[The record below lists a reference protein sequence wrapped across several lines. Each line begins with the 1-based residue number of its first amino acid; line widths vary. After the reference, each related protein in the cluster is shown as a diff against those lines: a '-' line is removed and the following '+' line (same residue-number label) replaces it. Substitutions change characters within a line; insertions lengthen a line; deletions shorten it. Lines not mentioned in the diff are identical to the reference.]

1 MKKIGKKWGSLL
13 LAGLLLAASL
23 PIGALAQEPAPQEGF
38 VYQWGDGDESYALR
52 ETQDTLGGG
61 EAGRTAAQTFSAPL
75 GSYDDGSF
83 YGQLTAR
90 QKACYDALAA
100 IPLSQILTASENQG
114 YKQVRVGVDEF
125 YGLGMTGYIL
135 NQVFTPSASSEPL
148 YRQLYTDICA
158 AITALGLSDMRYG
171 IYVESTSGGSV
182 ATREIL
188 FGFRLNYGGQEQE
201 MYDQQMASA
210 QAIADKVDRDADLY
224 EQVMQVHD
232 LLAAQST
239 YNKEPADSTA
249 ENLSHH
255 AYSCLVAGDAYEP
268 VCDGYAKAVKV
279 VCDLLEIPS
288 TLAIS
293 ENHMWNNIKM
303 DDGDWYNLDLTWDD
317 TGDAGSHSYFLVGS
331 QTLVDG
337 VAFSKQPDH
346 VERNIWI
353 EDSQLNSVTFRYPS
367 KNPQAYVYVEGGYD
381 PLRFPDVKRSAWY
394 YSYVESAADM
404 GLFVGDEKGFFN
416 PNADITRAQF
426 VQVLYNAVAPEDY
439 TPAELTFR
447 DVPAGKWYTNAVAW
461 ASEMGVVAGYEDG
474 NFRPG
479 ANITRE
485 EMCVV
490 LENYR
495 HLITDAQPEP
505 VDFTFP
511 DDEEISSW
519 AKEAVYNCY
528 DYSLISG
535 DERSY
540 FNPTDNTI
548 RCEAATVFTK
558 YVLLL
563 EQLPPKEEQP
573 EDPDEETPS
582 KPDDSSSSEEPSE
595 PATPSEDSSS
605 REGESS
611 SSQDSSSSGTGSG
624 SSSDSS
630 QESSSSSEETSRLTT
645 DEESETHQAPGP

>member
-23 PIGALAQEPAPQEGF
+23 PIGALAQEPAGEEPAPQEGF

-135 NQVFTPSASSEPL
+135 NQVFTPSTSSEPL

-158 AITALGLSDMRYG
+158 AITALRYDKADALWLSDMRYG

-249 ENLSHH
+249 ENLSHQ

-337 VAFSKQPDH
+337 VAFNKQPDH

-540 FNPTDNTI
+540 FNPTGNTI

-582 KPDDSSSSEEPSE
+582 KPDDSSSSEG
-595 PATPSEDSSS
+595 D
-605 REGESS
+605 SS

-630 QESSSSSEETSRLTT
+630 QESSSPSEETSRLTT
-645 DEESETHQAPGP
+645 DEDSETHQAPGP

>member
-23 PIGALAQEPAPQEGF
+23 PIGALAQEPAGEEPAPQEGF

-158 AITALGLSDMRYG
+158 AITALRYDKADALWLSDMRYG

-239 YNKEPADSTA
+239 
-249 ENLSHH
+249 
-255 AYSCLVAGDAYEP
+255 
-268 VCDGYAKAVKV
+268 
-279 VCDLLEIPS
+279 
-288 TLAIS
+288 
-293 ENHMWNNIKM
+293 
-303 DDGDWYNLDLTWDD
+303 
-317 TGDAGSHSYFLVGS
+317 
-331 QTLVDG
+331 
-337 VAFSKQPDH
+337 
-346 VERNIWI
+346 
-353 EDSQLNSVTFRYPS
+353 
-367 KNPQAYVYVEGGYD
+367 
-381 PLRFPDVKRSAWY
+381 
-394 YSYVESAADM
+394 
-404 GLFVGDEKGFFN
+404 
-416 PNADITRAQF
+416 
-426 VQVLYNAVAPEDY
+426 
-439 TPAELTFR
+439 
-447 DVPAGKWYTNAVAW
+447 
-461 ASEMGVVAGYEDG
+461 
-474 NFRPG
+474 
-479 ANITRE
+479 
-485 EMCVV
+485 
-490 LENYR
+490 
-495 HLITDAQPEP
+495 
-505 VDFTFP
+505 
-511 DDEEISSW
+511 
-519 AKEAVYNCY
+519 
-528 DYSLISG
+528 
-535 DERSY
+535 
-540 FNPTDNTI
+540 
-548 RCEAATVFTK
+548 
-558 YVLLL
+558 
-563 EQLPPKEEQP
+563 
-573 EDPDEETPS
+573 
-582 KPDDSSSSEEPSE
+582 
-595 PATPSEDSSS
+595 
-605 REGESS
+605 
-611 SSQDSSSSGTGSG
+611 
-624 SSSDSS
+624 
-630 QESSSSSEETSRLTT
+630 
-645 DEESETHQAPGP
+645 

>member
-23 PIGALAQEPAPQEGF
+23 PIGALAQEPAGEEPAPQEGF
-38 VYQWGDGDESYALR
+38 VYQWGDGEESYALR

-158 AITALGLSDMRYG
+158 AITALRYDKADALWLSDMRYG

-249 ENLSHH
+249 ENLSHQ

-337 VAFSKQPDH
+337 VAFNKQPDH

-439 TPAELTFR
+439 TPRRADLPRRARRE
-447 DVPAGKWYTNAVAW
+447 
-461 ASEMGVVAGYEDG
+461 VVHQRRGLGLGDG
-474 NFRPG
+474 RG
-479 ANITRE
+479 GW
-485 EMCVV
+485 
-490 LENYR
+490 L
-495 HLITDAQPEP
+495 
-505 VDFTFP
+505 
-511 DDEEISSW
+511 
-519 AKEAVYNCY
+519 
-528 DYSLISG
+528 
-535 DERSY
+535 
-540 FNPTDNTI
+540 
-548 RCEAATVFTK
+548 
-558 YVLLL
+558 
-563 EQLPPKEEQP
+563 
-573 EDPDEETPS
+573 
-582 KPDDSSSSEEPSE
+582 
-595 PATPSEDSSS
+595 
-605 REGESS
+605 
-611 SSQDSSSSGTGSG
+611 
-624 SSSDSS
+624 
-630 QESSSSSEETSRLTT
+630 
-645 DEESETHQAPGP
+645 

>member
-23 PIGALAQEPAPQEGF
+23 PIGALAQEPAGEEPAPQEGF

-158 AITALGLSDMRYG
+158 AITALRYDKADALWLSDMRYG

-249 ENLSHH
+249 ENLSHQ

-337 VAFSKQPDH
+337 VAFNKQPDH

-416 PNADITRAQF
+416 PNAD
-426 VQVLYNAVAPEDY
+426 
-439 TPAELTFR
+439 
-447 DVPAGKWYTNAVAW
+447 
-461 ASEMGVVAGYEDG
+461 
-474 NFRPG
+474 
-479 ANITRE
+479 ITRE

-573 EDPDEETPS
+573 EDPDEES
-582 KPDDSSSSEEPSE
+582 SSSQEESSSSEEPSE
-595 PATPSEDSSS
+595 DSSS
-605 REGESS
+605 SEGDSS

-645 DEESETHQAPGP
+645 DEDSETHQAPGP

>member
-23 PIGALAQEPAPQEGF
+23 PIEALAQEPAGEEPAPQEGF

-158 AITALGLSDMRYG
+158 AITALRYDKADALWLSDMRYG

-249 ENLSHH
+249 ENLSHQ

-416 PNADITRAQF
+416 PKADITRAQF

-461 ASEMGVVAGYEDG
+461 ASEMGVV
-474 NFRPG
+474 
-479 ANITRE
+479 
-485 EMCVV
+485 

-495 HLITDAQPEP
+495 RLITDAQPEP

-528 DYSLISG
+528 DYSLIFG

-595 PATPSEDSSS
+595 PATPPEDSSS
-605 REGESS
+605 SEEDSS

-645 DEESETHQAPGP
+645 DEDSETHQAPEP